1 MLGLLIAL
9 LFKSCAVTN
18 PYYEA
23 EVIFFFFFPQNSFLG
38 GEKDLMVEV
47 ITEAFVQV
55 PVLSDFCFVAWG
67 VRGSV
72 VLC

>member
-9 LFKSCAVTN
+9 LFKSCAVRN
-18 PYYEA
+18 PYYEP
-23 EVIFFFFFPQNSFLG
+23 EGIFFFFFQNCFLG

>member
-23 EVIFFFFFPQNSFLG
+23 EVIFFFSQNCFLG

-67 VRGSV
+67 VRGSIF
-72 VLC
+72 LC